1 MSLRVSVMA
10 YIVVL
15 SSSFPVAAQ
24 DPQNAPNAWDAE
36 TLSQPREGES
46 ASLDLQSIRRFGD
59 TLGAFQV
66 SVVWGDS
73 GRSPPE
79 DYFPR
84 RVRYAVNCDEG
95 TLTLAAVGLLD
106 RSGQLQKTLVV
117 PPGASDPVKPAK
129 GSGQAKWIQR
139 VCMF

>member
-1 MSLRVSVMA
+1 MGLRIHCIGLAVAWSASLPA
-10 YIVVL
+10 
-15 SSSFPVAAQ
+15 AAQ
-24 DPQNAPNAWDAE
+24 APLDAE
-36 TLSQPREGES
+36 TLAQAREGES
-46 ASLDLQSIRRFGD
+46 VSLDMQSIRRFGD
-59 TLGAFQV
+59 TLGSFQV
-66 SVVWGDS
+66 SVVWVDS
-73 GRSPPE
+73 VRPPPE

-106 RSGQLQKTLVV
+106 RAGQMQKMMVV

-129 GSGQAKWIQR
+129 GSEQAKWVQR

>member
-1 MSLRVSVMA
+1 MSLRFTCIA
-10 YIVVL
+10 CVVAL

-24 DPQNAPNAWDAE
+24 SPLDAE

-59 TLGAFQV
+59 VLGSFHV
-66 SVVWGDS
+66 SIVWADTT
-73 GRSPPE
+73 RPLPE

-95 TLTLAAVGLLD
+95 TLTLAVVGLLD
-106 RSGQLQKTLVV
+106 RSGQLQKTMVV

-129 GSGQAKWIQR
+129 GTEPAKWVQR